1 MPAQRVQGP
10 GALWNTA
17 QNKNPIWMI
26 SNTGLSK
33 ARFQAG
39 VQGIATGAHYFLV
52 SYLAVAKSTRKNGC
66 YIQKNMS
73 SFSFLLLDI
82 GIDPR
87 QGLGHAKHT
96 VSTTV

>member
-1 MPAQRVQGP
+1 MPAQHVQGP

-26 SNTGLSK
+26 SNTGLAK

-52 SYLAVAKSTRKNGC
+52 SYSAVAKSTRKKNGC
-66 YIQKNMS
+66 YINAEKHE
-73 SFSFLLLDI
+73 FFFLFYC
-82 GIDPR
+82 
-87 QGLGHAKHT
+87 
-96 VSTTV
+96 